1 MKLNK
6 LFLLAGV
13 AMLTFGMSSCSDDDD
28 YTPGAPSGKYDVSFA
43 NEEAKKVLALD
54 DKTFTVDVTRANG
67 DGELTVPVE
76 VLQKPDCFTVPQSI
90 TFAAGET
97 EKSLE
102 IAVADGME
110 NFVDYTLRLRIP
122 EAYTQAYKE
131 DAGSPMLNMTVLKE
145 DFKPWAEGVFR
156 DNIIFKQAWNQTLEY
171 SEIKDTYRLPDLIA
185 TGTHF
190 LFKWNGKAD
199 DDSELYFCDSEG
211 AKIAIQATGFVHPSY
226 GMIMANFLYTE
237 WLGFDSAKET
247 FYFPIEFTVSAG
259 TFGANY
265 DTFTITKKY

>member
-13 AMLTFGMSSCSDDDD
+13 AMLSFGMSSCSDDDD

-43 NEEAKKVLALD
+43 NEEAKVVLSLD
-54 DKTFTVDVTRANG
+54 DATFTVDVTRANG

-76 VLQKPDCFTVPQSI
+76 VLQKPDFFTVPQSI

-97 EKSLE
+97 EKTLE
-102 IAVADGME
+102 IAIAEGME
-110 NFVDYTLRLRIP
+110 NFVDYNLRLRIP

-156 DNIIFKQAWNQTLEY
+156 ENILFGQAWNQTLEY
-171 SEIKDTYRLPDLIA
+171 SEIKDIYRLPDLIA
-185 TGTHF
+185 SGTPF

-199 DDSELYFCDSEG
+199 DESELYFCDSEG
-211 AKIAIQATGFVHPSY
+211 KKIANQASGFVHKTY
-226 GMIMANFLYTE
+226 GMIIANFLYNV
-237 WLGFDSAKET
+237 WMGFDSAEQT

-259 TFGANY
+259 SFGTNY